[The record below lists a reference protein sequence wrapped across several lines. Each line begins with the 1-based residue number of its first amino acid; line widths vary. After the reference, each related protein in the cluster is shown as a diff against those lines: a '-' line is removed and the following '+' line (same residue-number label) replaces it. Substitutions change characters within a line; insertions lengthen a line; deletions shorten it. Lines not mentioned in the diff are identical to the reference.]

1 MKYNTISSSFIH
13 SSSFNVNIE
22 KFFKYNFTLKYTY
35 FSKFSSTSLNL
46 FITQI
51 DFKSSKSKVILND
64 WTSFFF
70 IYKHIL
76 VLYIEKT
83 NAMFS

>member
-22 KFFKYNFTLKYTY
+22 KILKYNFTLKYTY

-46 FITQI
+46 FIKQI
-51 DFKSSKSKVILND
+51 DFKSSESKIILND
-64 WTSFFF
+64 STSFFF

-76 VLYIEKT
+76 VLYIT
-83 NAMFS
+83 LMY